1 MKTGESGRPCG
12 KPFSFYRK
20 RAFKRAVAR
29 AKVHGTTQYRGQTCD
44 LHTLMGQYQTGA
56 EQTCSRTHRNATATS
71 AGSASASQFSLS
83 CISWNCGG
91 LSNLQDELFTWLDEH
106 PYDIVFLQETWHRQQ
121 MDFDTRG
128 YHCIGSG
135 IGAEAKRAHAGVM
148 TLLRASVF
156 PQEYIRFHDPVA
168 GRLLH
173 VRAWCTG
180 GWVDTVNV
188 YQYALATQAEQ
199 VQILQ
204 KRTTLWTA
212 LRHTLGHVPQGS
224 TLVSAGD
231 YNCSIEALKHHAG
244 PGMIASSTP
253 SPDAEDLMAIIQDF
267 ALVAIN
273 TYSRKNS
280 YTYIHEGYQPARRSF
295 IDYMFVRQRK
305 HSDCK
310 TGILRDWQVARW
322 RAGGRHLPVWA
333 RLAIRRFRTQT
344 WPTIMCSR

>member
-1 MKTGESGRPCG
+1 
-12 KPFSFYRK
+12 
-20 RAFKRAVAR
+20 
-29 AKVHGTTQYRGQTCD
+29 
-44 LHTLMGQYQTGA
+44 MGQYQTGA

-156 PQEYIRFHDPVA
+156 PQEYIRFHDPIA

-173 VRAWCTG
+173 VRAWCAG

-188 YQYALATQAEQ
+188 YQ
-199 VQILQ
+199 
-204 KRTTLWTA
+204 
-212 LRHTLGHVPQGS
+212 
-224 TLVSAGD
+224 
-231 YNCSIEALKHHAG
+231 
-244 PGMIASSTP
+244 
-253 SPDAEDLMAIIQDF
+253 PD
-267 ALVAIN
+267 
-273 TYSRKNS
+273 
-280 YTYIHEGYQPARRSF
+280 RSF
-295 IDYMFVRQRK
+295 GCKFTL
-305 HSDCK
+305 SDNLHAK
-310 TGILRDWQVARW
+310 WGINCLYSKIGV
-322 RAGGRHLPVWA
+322 
-333 RLAIRRFRTQT
+333 
-344 WPTIMCSR
+344 